1 MFKMN
6 TEYIN
11 FVNVINKKDVI
22 YFDQIYD
29 IDVIENHLI
38 KFEHFLDHLILNMSC
53 DGNNCYVNLNSNQ
66 S

>member
-1 MFKMN
+1 MN

-11 FVNVINKKDVI
+11 FVNVINKKDLI

-38 KFEHFLDHLILNMSC
+38 KFEHFLDHLILSMSC
-53 DGNNCYVNLNSNQ
+53 DGNNCNANLNSK
-66 S
+66 SFK